1 MALLFRHQLRHL
13 IESADAD
20 DNNLIDKGEFLSL
33 IQKHSGAL
41 ERVQKSAL
49 LRYLRVAAYAEEYR
63 WWPPP
68 VFTLVTILATVSIY
82 LYHVATFLQQGL
94 AISWSGPVPLCS
106 LLIFN
111 SDLRHQVWFW

>member
-1 MALLFRHQLRHL
+1 M

-20 DNNLIDKGEFLSL
+20 DNNLIDKGEFLNL

-82 LYHVATFLQQGL
+82 LYHVATFLQQGQSAGRHW
-94 AISWSGPVPLCS
+94 AILPTFTPCHW
-106 LLIFN
+106 
-111 SDLRHQVWFW
+111 

>member
-1 MALLFRHQLRHL
+1 M
-13 IESADAD
+13 
-20 DNNLIDKGEFLSL
+20 
-33 IQKHSGAL
+33 
-41 ERVQKSAL
+41 
-49 LRYLRVAAYAEEYR
+49 AAYAEEYR

-111 SDLRHQVWFW
+111 SDLRHQAWRYFSYSLVHAGVEHILVNMCLMVLVRS